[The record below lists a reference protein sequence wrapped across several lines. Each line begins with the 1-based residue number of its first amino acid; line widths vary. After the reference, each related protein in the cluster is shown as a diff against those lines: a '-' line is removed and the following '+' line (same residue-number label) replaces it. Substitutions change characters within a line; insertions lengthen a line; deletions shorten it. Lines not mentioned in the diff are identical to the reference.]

1 MSHQVE
7 YLGLV
12 ENIRVRRAGFAYRND
27 YDRFLR
33 RYKMISDKTWPNHKF
48 SNSRDACQAIINS
61 KNFDSDVKYGRTKI
75 FIRSPQSIV
84 TLESERN
91 YYVGLIVVFLQKVWR
106 GTLVRMRM
114 KKIRAAKTIL
124 RYYNRYKLKDYVG
137 QLESIAAITKQRYM
151 HQQKG
156 TVARACDDPIW
167 PTPPKTLISTVSI
180 LKRIYQR
187 WRAWLLLRRIPPPQ
201 WPEFRLKVIAVSC
214 LRGKRPNY
222 GLNERWLGNYVAQG
236 GANERFNVATI
247 HQSLQPGEKILFS
260 TRIVKASPSMFK
272 KNADRVLVVGE
283 RDIYK
288 LDAANYKVL
297 SRTPINEINS
307 VGVSAGDR
315 DQLVALH
322 VRGGCDLICALV
334 NMDNATPARP
344 INLVGELVAV
354 LWLQYWR

>member
-1 MSHQVE
+1 MNHQVE

-48 SNSRDACQAIINS
+48 RDSREACQAIITS
-61 KNFDSDVKYGRTKI
+61 KNFDSDVIYGRSKI

-84 TLESERN
+84 TLETERN
-91 YYVGLIVVFLQKVWR
+91 YYVGLIIVFLQKVWR
-106 GTLVRMRM
+106 GTLARMRI
-114 KKIRAAKTIL
+114 KKIRAAKKIL
-124 RYYNRYKLKDYVG
+124 QFYNRYKLKDYVH
-137 QLESIAAITKQRYM
+137 QLSSIAEVTKQRYM

-156 TVARACDDPIW
+156 AIARASDDPNW
-167 PTPPKTLISTVSI
+167 PMPPKTLSSIVSI

-201 WPEFRLKVIAVSC
+201 RPEFRLKVIAVSC

-222 GLNERWLGNYVAQG
+222 GLNERWLGNYVAQE
-236 GANERFNVATI
+236 GANQRFNVANI

-260 TRIVKASPSMFK
+260 SHIVKASPSLFK
-272 KNADRVLVVGE
+272 KNSNRVLVIGE
-283 RDIYK
+283 RNIYK
-288 LDAANYKVL
+288 LDAVNYKVL
-297 SRTPINEINS
+297 SHSAINEINS

-315 DQLVALH
+315 DQLVAIHL
-322 VRGGCDLICALV
+322 RGGCDLICALV

-344 INLVGELVAV
+344 INLVGELIAI
-354 LWLQYWR
+354 LYLQFWR